1 MAKLYFFYSAMNAG
15 KSTSLLQSDYNY
27 RQRGMKTL
35 LFTPQLDQ
43 REGEGRIHSRIGLS
57 EPATIFSKDMDLF
70 DYTRKAH
77 HQEKVNCV
85 FVDEAQFLTP
95 AQVLQLTM
103 ICDQL
108 NIPVLTYGLR
118 TDFRGEPFEGSKYLL
133 AWAEELV
140 EVKTV
145 CRSGRKATMSA
156 RLNVNGERVFE
167 GEQVQIGYHYEP
179 MSRHIFQLEKISPI
193 GYVPPTFENTK
204 QISNDGQDQ
213 DQDQDPFDDNHDD

>member
-35 LFTPQLDQ
+35 LFTPQLDHRDQ
-43 REGEGRIHSRIGLS
+43 IGSIHSRIGLS
-57 EPATIFSKDMDLF
+57 QPAIAFSPEMDLF
-70 DYTRKAH
+70 EYTQKIH
-77 HQEKVNCV
+77 LEETVHCV
-85 FVDEAQFLTP
+85 FVDEAQFLKP
-95 AQVLQLTM
+95 AQVLQLTL
-103 ICDQL
+103 ICDRL
-108 NIPVLTYGLR
+108 NIPVLSYGLR

-133 AWAEELV
+133 AWAEELI

-156 RLNVNGERVFE
+156 RLNAEGQRVYE

-179 MSRHIFQLEKISPI
+179 MSRHIFELDKISPI
-193 GYVPPTFENTK
+193 GYHPPASEK
-204 QISNDGQDQ
+204 KSD
-213 DQDQDPFDDNHDD
+213 

>member
-35 LFTPQLDQ
+35 LFTPQLDN
-43 REGEGRIHSRIGLS
+43 RDEIGSIHSRIGLS
-57 EPATIFSKDMDLF
+57 QPAIAFSPELDLF
-70 DYTRKAH
+70 EYTMKLNLE
-77 HQEKVNCV
+77 EKVHCV
-85 FVDEAQFLTP
+85 FVDEAQFLKP
-95 AQVLQLTM
+95 AQVLQLTL
-103 ICDQL
+103 ICDRL
-108 NIPVLTYGLR
+108 NIPVLCYGLR

-156 RLNVNGERVFE
+156 RLSAEGERVYQ

-179 MSRHIFQLEKISPI
+179 MSRHIFELEKISPI
-193 GYVPPTFENTK
+193 GYLPPAIMLPIENHSK
-204 QISNDGQDQ
+204 KDLSQIDQ
-213 DQDQDPFDDNHDD
+213 EDQE